1 MTVGD
6 IFRVDPQRVG
16 KLDPYAAVDLAARLI
31 RADASASGI
40 SAAIVDIPSA
50 ITAPDGGV
58 DGTATGSPSQSIH
71 GLVKKGA
78 TAYQFRTGA
87 FAPGSIADI
96 LLTRQG
102 EVKPRIRS
110 CIEGGGTL
118 VVLLFGWDGTA
129 RTDDEAMAE
138 RFRKALAAKSSALA
152 GASVD
157 VWALNRIVA
166 AIEQFPGL
174 AAGVNGTISND
185 ALAMSHHEWSC
196 ILDMT
201 PTFRHGAG
209 EDDTLKRIRDRL
221 RGDRA
226 MPIHVRVSGP
236 PGSGKTRLVLEATR
250 ADDLAPRVVYTANP
264 LVAEPI
270 IAARARSAGGAGVGR
285 LILVVDECDL
295 FYQSDLWLRLQG
307 DKEGGDTD
315 LVTIYN
321 EPGVDTETTPQVKVP
336 GMGDEQIAEI
346 IEDYAEGRVENIS
359 GWVERCSPSPRA
371 AHIVGRNLSAHPN
384 NMHRNPD
391 TAMVWERYIAGRGEL
406 GGGEYKDR
414 LAVLL
419 WLGQFTKFGF
429 DAPHEC
435 DGARIAKLVHKH
447 HPEISAH
454 RFREVVRTLRS
465 MRVLQGGPILYITP
479 RILHEYL
486 WIKWWEHYGPA
497 DVPSLPP
504 GGEDDEG
511 DAAGGRGAAGHLPTL
526 HSRHRSML
534 ESMRRKKDAA
544 RAVGALFGKG
554 GPFEDDAASGD
565 GISSD
570 LFEAASKVS
579 PVAAIGYAE
588 AAVAAMRRRDRQ
600 DIPALQWD
608 AAEAAGRRMLGAQ
621 ETFVRA
627 ARLLLSIADVDA
639 RGGGGDAAW
648 RAAAANACDTFCDAM
663 DPAPQMGLPGISLAA
678 RLEVLAGAVRAGAG
692 TGADARDDERAR
704 RVALRAC
711 GAVLAMR
718 QFSPAVPHR
727 RGVGD
732 NAAYWRPAD
741 RAGLA
746 AYLRGVLELA
756 AEAGRDTGNSAAV
769 RKEAAGAVLGSLAQ
783 TALLPEIAER
793 SVDAAERMR
802 ADGLVDG
809 EALLAVAERIVMH
822 DSHRIDPAAMRRISA
837 IIDRGAAGGGL
848 HGRLVWRIGLDGY
861 KCRSKFGT
869 VVNNEEDIG
878 RLAGELARDADALD
892 AELDWLVGEGAAG
905 PCAASLGRELAAL
918 DDGGGGDGGDGGVGD
933 GMAPPPL
940 LLLDRIEN
948 ATRREG
954 LKGGGGHLLA
964 GYLAEMCGRRPRA
977 AEDAMGRI
985 LDDPVLR
992 GMLPTTVLMSDRVS
1006 DGFARRLAQAV
1017 VDGGLERGALAHM
1030 ARGRSLAGVSEET
1043 FRIMADALTAGREAR
1058 DAAPAADGGR
1068 DGGRG
1073 TGSGHDYGNMAGPAM
1088 LGLVHARYVAR
1099 RDGGNAGGRPGRMPA
1114 ETVAGMLLHE
1124 DVLDGRPGIGIRHID
1139 VEMWVGAA
1147 LALARQEGDDKGTVS
1162 RLAGAAICRLG
1173 VHGMFGTE
1181 AAAEAA
1187 APFLD
1192 EVARSHPRT
1201 VWRIAASFMGPPL
1214 DARACRVRAWLS
1226 GRAGGRTAHEGN
1238 GAPRG
1243 IAAVPARVI
1252 LEWAAEDP
1260 GTRPR
1265 RVADLLSPPHLD
1277 AARDLVARFGG
1288 LEGVAEGVERAFVSW
1303 RVWGAPESDMSDTL
1317 ARLGSMRRG
1326 EDDPRAAAWL
1336 DGRIADLAAR
1346 VGGARGG
1353 GADPLRA
1360 APLLSG

>member
-1 MTVGD
+1 MTAGD

-16 KLDPYAAVDLAARLI
+16 NLDPYAAVDLAARLI

-40 SAAIVDIPSA
+40 SPAINIPSA

-58 DGTATGSPSQSIH
+58 DGTATDSPSQSMH

-96 LLTRQG
+96 LLTRRG
-102 EVKPRIRS
+102 DVKPRIRS

-129 RTDDEAMAE
+129 RTDDDAMAE
-138 RFRKALAAKSSALA
+138 RFRKALAAKSSTLA

-157 VWALNRIVA
+157 VWGLNRIVA

-174 AAGVNGTISND
+174 AAGVGGGIPVGPPV
-185 ALAMSHHEWSC
+185 MSHRKWSRV
-196 ILDMT
+196 LDMT
-201 PTFRHGAG
+201 PTFRHGRA
-209 EDDTLKRIRDRL
+209 EDHAVEQIRDHL
-221 RGDRA
+221 RGDRDVPA
-226 MPIHVRVSGP
+226 HARVSGP

-250 ADDLAPRVVYTANP
+250 ADDLAPRVVYTENP
-264 LVAEPI
+264 SVAESI
-270 IAARARSAGGAGVGR
+270 IVASDSRTGGARTGR
-285 LILVVDECDL
+285 MILVVDECDL
-295 FYQSDLWLRLQG
+295 IHQSNLWLKLKG
-307 DKEGGDTD
+307 DKEGTID

-321 EPGVDTETTPQVKVP
+321 EPGVDTETTLQVQVDD
-336 GMGDEQIAEI
+336 MGDEQIAEI
-346 IEDYAEGRVENIS
+346 LEDYAEGRVDNIDE
-359 GWVERCSPSPRA
+359 WVERCSPSPRA
-371 AHIVGRNLSAHPN
+371 AHIVGRNMFSYSGK
-384 NMHRNPD
+384 MHGDPD
-391 TAMVWERYIAGRGEL
+391 DAMVWERYIAGWGEL

-429 DAPHEC
+429 DAPHER

-526 HSRHRSML
+526 HSRHCSML

-570 LFEAASKVS
+570 LFEAASKVG
-579 PVAAIGYAE
+579 PAAAIGYAE

-639 RGGGGDAAW
+639 RCGGGDAAW

-663 DPAPQMGLPGISLAA
+663 DPAPEMGLPGISLAA
-678 RLEVLAGAVRAGAG
+678 RLEVLAGAVRGGAG
-692 TGADARDDERAR
+692 TGADAHDGERER
-704 RVALRAC
+704 CVALRAC

-746 AYLRGVLELA
+746 AYLRGVLDLA

-809 EALLAVAERIVMH
+809 EALLAVAERLVMH

-905 PCAASLGRELAAL
+905 PCAAALGRELAAL
-918 DDGGGGDGGDGGVGD
+918 DDGGGGDGT
-933 GMAPPPL
+933 APPPL
-940 LLLDRIEN
+940 LLLGRIED

-954 LKGGGGHLLA
+954 LEGGGGHLLA
-964 GYLAEMCGRRPRA
+964 GYLAEMCGRRPRT

-992 GMLPTTVLMSDRVS
+992 GMLPTTVMMSDRMS

-1043 FRIMADALTAGREAR
+1043 FRIMAGALTAGREAR
-1058 DAAPAADGGR
+1058 DAAAAADGGR

-1073 TGSGHDYGNMAGPAM
+1073 AGSGHDYGNMAGPAM

-1099 RDGGNAGGRPGRMPA
+1099 RDGGNADGRPGRMPA

-1139 VEMWVGAA
+1139 VETWVGAA

-1173 VHGMFGTE
+1173 IRGMFGTE

-1226 GRAGGRTAHEGN
+1226 GRAGGWTAHEGN

-1303 RVWGAPESDMSDTL
+1303 RVWGAPESDMRDAL